1 MTQPHHDVFNR
12 IHSLIEKDVKVADVA
27 EHLVEKKIIKADD
40 VSRYKSKPKN
50 RGMVALVQ
58 LLRNR
63 SFETFLDFVECI
75 FLAQGA
81 PPGKLKSIPVVESII
96 VAVQEFDKQ
105 HQSSHADRVIA
116 VQEKYMQTEPHE
128 DEVVLDSAQSLEGMR
143 IESQAPIHL
152 QGGSFRT
159 PEQPPTEL
167 FAEDLTPP
175 CSQTQK
181 FEEKLLL
188 CKS

>member
-1 MTQPHHDVFNR
+1 M
-12 IHSLIEKDVKVADVA
+12 
-27 EHLVEKKIIKADD
+27 
-40 VSRYKSKPKN
+40 
-50 RGMVALVQ
+50 
-58 LLRNR
+58 
-63 SFETFLDFVECI
+63 
-75 FLAQGA
+75 
-81 PPGKLKSIPVVESII
+81 
-96 VAVQEFDKQ
+96 AVQEFDKQ

-116 VQEKYMQTEPHE
+116 VREKYMQTEPHE
-128 DEVVLDSAQSLEGMR
+128 EEVVQQVLDSAQSLEGMR